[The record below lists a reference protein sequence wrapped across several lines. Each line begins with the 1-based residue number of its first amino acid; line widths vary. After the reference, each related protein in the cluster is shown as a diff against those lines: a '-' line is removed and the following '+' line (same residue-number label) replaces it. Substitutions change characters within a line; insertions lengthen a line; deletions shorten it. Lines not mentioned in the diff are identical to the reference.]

1 MQILLNTEKLF
12 TFVLAKQSQMFYNQL
27 MSPRG
32 APKGNTNA
40 LKHGF
45 YSRQFRKTE
54 TDDLA
59 ALTEAGL
66 SELASEI
73 SLLRVTISRT
83 LNQAGQAEHT
93 DEPPDWIAYLSAMG
107 LAATRIATLLKT
119 QKILEG
125 DQAGVVQET
134 LMRAFTDIAK
144 EMNLG

>member
-1 MQILLNTEKLF
+1 
-12 TFVLAKQSQMFYNQL
+12 
-27 MSPRG
+27 MSPSRG

-59 ALTEAGL
+59 ALTEADL

-73 SLLRVTISRT
+73 ALLRVTISRT
-83 LNQAGQAEHT
+83 LTQAGRAEHT
-93 DEPPDWIAYLSAMG
+93 DDPPDWISYLSAMG

-125 DQAGVVQET
+125 DRAGVVQET

>member
-1 MQILLNTEKLF
+1 
-12 TFVLAKQSQMFYNQL
+12 

-45 YSRQFRKTE
+45 YSRQFHKTE

-73 SLLRVTISRT
+73 ALLRVTISRALT
-83 LNQAGQAEHT
+83 QAGQAEHSSK
-93 DEPPDWIAYLSAMG
+93 PPDWISYLSAMG

>member
-1 MQILLNTEKLF
+1 
-12 TFVLAKQSQMFYNQL
+12 
-27 MSPRG
+27 MSPSRG

-73 SLLRVTISRT
+73 SLLRVAISRT
-83 LNQAGQAEHT
+83 LKQATQAEYGHGSPRCT
-93 DEPPDWIAYLSAMG
+93 SSPSDVPPPDWISYLSALG

-125 DQAGVVQET
+125 DQAGVVQDT